1 MIIALAS
8 ARRDSRDLSC
18 MGKEPID
25 LGLAPGETAEIQ
37 TLLFRQGDHQR

>member
-18 MGKEPID
+18 MGKEPIN
-25 LGLAPGETAEIQ
+25 LSLVPGEAAKMQ
-37 TLLFRQGDHQR
+37 TLLFRQEDHQR